1 MRTSNS
7 KPRQRNKSG
16 KPRHNNSGGNII
28 NRVFDSSGPVGKVR
42 GTPRQ
47 IIDKYQAL
55 AQDAMLAGDRI
66 AQESFLQ
73 FAEHY
78 LRLLG
83 EAQREVEERANKA
96 GQESGAGVVLVLGRM
111 ARAMRGN
118 LSHRC
123 SRNRNRRFRHHR
135 SHHPNRNRPNHRD
148 HRHRARNLIIK
159 PLPISPRLSRRIAIW
174 CQHQKITI
182 S

>member
-96 GQESGAGVVLVLGRM
+96 GQESGAGVGVGQNGAGDEGQPQPQVQSSPQPQVQSSSQSSPQPPQPQTQSRPQSNNKTSANFPAFITADSDLVPTPED
-111 ARAMRGN
+111 N
-118 LSHRC
+118 
-123 SRNRNRRFRHHR
+123 
-135 SHHPNRNRPNHRD
+135 D
-148 HRHRARNLIIK
+148 
-159 PLPISPRLSRRIAIW
+159 
-174 CQHQKITI
+174 
-182 S
+182 

>member
-96 GQESGAGVVLVLGRM
+96 GQESGAGVGVGVGVGAGAGVGQNGAGDEGQPQPQTQPQVESQPQPQPPQPPRPQASRPQSNNKTSAHFPAFITADSDLVPTPED
-111 ARAMRGN
+111 N
-118 LSHRC
+118 
-123 SRNRNRRFRHHR
+123 
-135 SHHPNRNRPNHRD
+135 D
-148 HRHRARNLIIK
+148 
-159 PLPISPRLSRRIAIW
+159 
-174 CQHQKITI
+174 
-182 S
+182 

>member
-96 GQESGAGVVLVLGRM
+96 GQESGAGAGVGQNGAGDEGQPQPQVQSSPQPQPPQPPQPPRPQASRPQSNNKTSANFPAFITADSDLVPTPED
-111 ARAMRGN
+111 N
-118 LSHRC
+118 
-123 SRNRNRRFRHHR
+123 
-135 SHHPNRNRPNHRD
+135 D
-148 HRHRARNLIIK
+148 
-159 PLPISPRLSRRIAIW
+159 
-174 CQHQKITI
+174 
-182 S
+182 

>member
-96 GQESGAGVVLVLGRM
+96 GQESGAGAGSGQNGAGDEGQPQPQVQSQPQVQASSQSSPQPPQPPRPQASRPQSDNKTSAHFPAFITADSDLVPTPED
-111 ARAMRGN
+111 N
-118 LSHRC
+118 
-123 SRNRNRRFRHHR
+123 
-135 SHHPNRNRPNHRD
+135 D
-148 HRHRARNLIIK
+148 
-159 PLPISPRLSRRIAIW
+159 
-174 CQHQKITI
+174 
-182 S
+182 

>member
-96 GQESGAGVVLVLGRM
+96 GQESGAGAGAGVGVGSGQNGAGDEGQPQPQVQSQPQPPQPPRPQASRPQSNNKTSANFPAFITADSDLVPTPED
-111 ARAMRGN
+111 N
-118 LSHRC
+118 
-123 SRNRNRRFRHHR
+123 
-135 SHHPNRNRPNHRD
+135 D
-148 HRHRARNLIIK
+148 
-159 PLPISPRLSRRIAIW
+159 
-174 CQHQKITI
+174 
-182 S
+182 

>member
-96 GQESGAGVVLVLGRM
+96 GQEAGAGAGVGQNGAGDEGQPQPQVQSQPQPQPPQPQTQSRPQASRPQSDNKTSAHFPAFITADSDLVPTPED
-111 ARAMRGN
+111 N
-118 LSHRC
+118 
-123 SRNRNRRFRHHR
+123 
-135 SHHPNRNRPNHRD
+135 D
-148 HRHRARNLIIK
+148 
-159 PLPISPRLSRRIAIW
+159 
-174 CQHQKITI
+174 
-182 S
+182 

>member
-96 GQESGAGVVLVLGRM
+96 GQESGAGAGAGVGQNGAGDEGQPQPQVQSQPQPQPPQPQPQTQSRPQSNNKTSAHFPAFITADSDLVPTPED
-111 ARAMRGN
+111 N
-118 LSHRC
+118 
-123 SRNRNRRFRHHR
+123 
-135 SHHPNRNRPNHRD
+135 D
-148 HRHRARNLIIK
+148 
-159 PLPISPRLSRRIAIW
+159 
-174 CQHQKITI
+174 
-182 S
+182 

>member
-96 GQESGAGVVLVLGRM
+96 GQESGAGAGVGAGQNGAGDEGQPQPQVQSQPQSQVQASSQSQPQPPQPPRPQASRPQSNNKTSANFPAFITADSDLVPTPED
-111 ARAMRGN
+111 N
-118 LSHRC
+118 
-123 SRNRNRRFRHHR
+123 
-135 SHHPNRNRPNHRD
+135 D
-148 HRHRARNLIIK
+148 
-159 PLPISPRLSRRIAIW
+159 
-174 CQHQKITI
+174 
-182 S
+182 

>member
-96 GQESGAGVVLVLGRM
+96 GQESGAGAGVGQNGAGDEGQPQPQVQSQPQPPQPPRPQASRPQSNNKTSANFPAFITADSDLVPTPED
-111 ARAMRGN
+111 N
-118 LSHRC
+118 
-123 SRNRNRRFRHHR
+123 
-135 SHHPNRNRPNHRD
+135 D
-148 HRHRARNLIIK
+148 
-159 PLPISPRLSRRIAIW
+159 
-174 CQHQKITI
+174 
-182 S
+182 

>member
-96 GQESGAGVVLVLGRM
+96 GQEAGAGVGQNGAGDEGQPQPQVQSQPQPPQPPRPQASRPQSNNKTSANFPAFITADSDLVPTPED
-111 ARAMRGN
+111 
-118 LSHRC
+118 S
-123 SRNRNRRFRHHR
+123 
-135 SHHPNRNRPNHRD
+135 D
-148 HRHRARNLIIK
+148 
-159 PLPISPRLSRRIAIW
+159 
-174 CQHQKITI
+174 
-182 S
+182 

>member
-96 GQESGAGVVLVLGRM
+96 GQESGAGAGVGQNGAGDEGQPQPQVQSSPQPQVQASSQASPQPPRPQASRPQSNNKTSANFPAFITADSDLVPTPED
-111 ARAMRGN
+111 N
-118 LSHRC
+118 
-123 SRNRNRRFRHHR
+123 
-135 SHHPNRNRPNHRD
+135 D
-148 HRHRARNLIIK
+148 
-159 PLPISPRLSRRIAIW
+159 
-174 CQHQKITI
+174 
-182 S
+182 

>member
-96 GQESGAGVVLVLGRM
+96 GQESGAGAGVGQNGAGDEGQPQPQVQSSPQSSPQPQPPQPPRPQASRPQSNNKTSAHFPAFITADSDLVPTPED
-111 ARAMRGN
+111 N
-118 LSHRC
+118 
-123 SRNRNRRFRHHR
+123 
-135 SHHPNRNRPNHRD
+135 D
-148 HRHRARNLIIK
+148 
-159 PLPISPRLSRRIAIW
+159 
-174 CQHQKITI
+174 
-182 S
+182 

>member
-96 GQESGAGVVLVLGRM
+96 GQESGAGVGAGQNGAGDEGQPQPQVQSQPQVQASSQSSPQPPQPPRPQASRPQSNNKTSANFPAFITADSDLVPTPED
-111 ARAMRGN
+111 N
-118 LSHRC
+118 
-123 SRNRNRRFRHHR
+123 
-135 SHHPNRNRPNHRD
+135 D
-148 HRHRARNLIIK
+148 
-159 PLPISPRLSRRIAIW
+159 
-174 CQHQKITI
+174 
-182 S
+182 

>member
-96 GQESGAGVVLVLGRM
+96 GQESGAGAGVGQNGAGDEGQPQPQVQSQPQSQVQASPQPPQPQPPRPQASRPQSNNKTSANFPAFITADSDLVPTPED
-111 ARAMRGN
+111 N
-118 LSHRC
+118 
-123 SRNRNRRFRHHR
+123 
-135 SHHPNRNRPNHRD
+135 D
-148 HRHRARNLIIK
+148 
-159 PLPISPRLSRRIAIW
+159 
-174 CQHQKITI
+174 
-182 S
+182 

>member
-96 GQESGAGVVLVLGRM
+96 GQESGAGAGQNGAGDEGQPQPQVQSSPQPQVQSSSQSSPQPPQPQTQSRPQSNNKTSAHFPAFITADSDLVPTPED
-111 ARAMRGN
+111 N
-118 LSHRC
+118 
-123 SRNRNRRFRHHR
+123 
-135 SHHPNRNRPNHRD
+135 D
-148 HRHRARNLIIK
+148 
-159 PLPISPRLSRRIAIW
+159 
-174 CQHQKITI
+174 
-182 S
+182 

>member
-96 GQESGAGVVLVLGRM
+96 GQESGAGAGVGVGQNGAGDEGQPQPQVQSQPQVQASSQASPQPQPPQPPRPQASRPQSNNKTSANFPAFITADSDLVPTPED
-111 ARAMRGN
+111 N
-118 LSHRC
+118 
-123 SRNRNRRFRHHR
+123 
-135 SHHPNRNRPNHRD
+135 D
-148 HRHRARNLIIK
+148 
-159 PLPISPRLSRRIAIW
+159 
-174 CQHQKITI
+174 
-182 S
+182 

>member
-96 GQESGAGVVLVLGRM
+96 GQESGAGAGAGVGQNGAGDEGQPQPQVQSQPQVQASSQSSPQPPRPQASRPQSNNKTSAHFPAFITADSDLVPTPED
-111 ARAMRGN
+111 N
-118 LSHRC
+118 
-123 SRNRNRRFRHHR
+123 
-135 SHHPNRNRPNHRD
+135 D
-148 HRHRARNLIIK
+148 
-159 PLPISPRLSRRIAIW
+159 
-174 CQHQKITI
+174 
-182 S
+182 

>member
-96 GQESGAGVVLVLGRM
+96 GQESGAGAGAGQNGAGDEGQPQPQVQSQPQPPQPQAQSRPQASRPQSNNKTSANFPAFITADSDLVPTPED
-111 ARAMRGN
+111 N
-118 LSHRC
+118 
-123 SRNRNRRFRHHR
+123 
-135 SHHPNRNRPNHRD
+135 D
-148 HRHRARNLIIK
+148 
-159 PLPISPRLSRRIAIW
+159 
-174 CQHQKITI
+174 
-182 S
+182 

>member
-28 NRVFDSSGPVGKVR
+28 NRVFDSSVPVGKER

-96 GQESGAGVVLVLGRM
+96 GQESGAGAGVGVGQNGAGDEGQPQPQVQSQPQPPQPQPPQPPRPQASRPQSNNKTSANFPAFITADSDLVPTPED
-111 ARAMRGN
+111 N
-118 LSHRC
+118 
-123 SRNRNRRFRHHR
+123 
-135 SHHPNRNRPNHRD
+135 D
-148 HRHRARNLIIK
+148 
-159 PLPISPRLSRRIAIW
+159 
-174 CQHQKITI
+174 
-182 S
+182 

>member
-96 GQESGAGVVLVLGRM
+96 GQESGAGVGAGQNGAGDEGQPQPQVQSQPQSQVQASSQSSPQPPQPPRPQASRPQSNNKTSAHFPAFITADSDLVPTPED
-111 ARAMRGN
+111 N
-118 LSHRC
+118 
-123 SRNRNRRFRHHR
+123 
-135 SHHPNRNRPNHRD
+135 D
-148 HRHRARNLIIK
+148 
-159 PLPISPRLSRRIAIW
+159 
-174 CQHQKITI
+174 
-182 S
+182 

>member
-96 GQESGAGVVLVLGRM
+96 GQESGAGVGVGQNGAGDEGQPQPQVQSQPQVQASSQSSPQPPQPQTQSRPQSNNKTSANFPAFITADSDLVPTPED
-111 ARAMRGN
+111 N
-118 LSHRC
+118 
-123 SRNRNRRFRHHR
+123 
-135 SHHPNRNRPNHRD
+135 D
-148 HRHRARNLIIK
+148 
-159 PLPISPRLSRRIAIW
+159 
-174 CQHQKITI
+174 
-182 S
+182 

>member
-96 GQESGAGVVLVLGRM
+96 GQESGAGAGAGVGQNGAGDEGQPQPQVQSQPQVQASSQSSPQPPQPQTQSRPQSNNKTSANFPAFITADSDLVPTPED
-111 ARAMRGN
+111 N
-118 LSHRC
+118 
-123 SRNRNRRFRHHR
+123 
-135 SHHPNRNRPNHRD
+135 D
-148 HRHRARNLIIK
+148 
-159 PLPISPRLSRRIAIW
+159 
-174 CQHQKITI
+174 
-182 S
+182 

>member
-96 GQESGAGVVLVLGRM
+96 GQESGAGVGAGVGQNGAGDEGQPQPQTQPQVQPQPPQPPRPQASRPQSNNKTSANFPAFITADSDLVPTPED
-111 ARAMRGN
+111 N
-118 LSHRC
+118 
-123 SRNRNRRFRHHR
+123 
-135 SHHPNRNRPNHRD
+135 D
-148 HRHRARNLIIK
+148 
-159 PLPISPRLSRRIAIW
+159 
-174 CQHQKITI
+174 
-182 S
+182 

>member
-96 GQESGAGVVLVLGRM
+96 GQEAGAGVGAGQNGAGDEGQPQPQVQSQPQPQVQASSQASPQPPRPQASRPQSNNKTSANFPAFITADSDLVPTPED
-111 ARAMRGN
+111 N
-118 LSHRC
+118 
-123 SRNRNRRFRHHR
+123 
-135 SHHPNRNRPNHRD
+135 D
-148 HRHRARNLIIK
+148 
-159 PLPISPRLSRRIAIW
+159 
-174 CQHQKITI
+174 
-182 S
+182 

>member
-96 GQESGAGVVLVLGRM
+96 GQEAGAGAGVGQNGAGDEGQPQPQTQPQVQSQPQPPQPPRPQASRPQSNNKTSANFPAFITADSDLVPTPED
-111 ARAMRGN
+111 N
-118 LSHRC
+118 
-123 SRNRNRRFRHHR
+123 
-135 SHHPNRNRPNHRD
+135 D
-148 HRHRARNLIIK
+148 
-159 PLPISPRLSRRIAIW
+159 
-174 CQHQKITI
+174 
-182 S
+182 

>member
-96 GQESGAGVVLVLGRM
+96 GQEAGAGVGQNGAGDEGQPQPQVQSQPQPPQPSQPPRPQASRPQSNNKTSAHFPAFITSDSDLVPTPED
-111 ARAMRGN
+111 N
-118 LSHRC
+118 
-123 SRNRNRRFRHHR
+123 
-135 SHHPNRNRPNHRD
+135 D
-148 HRHRARNLIIK
+148 
-159 PLPISPRLSRRIAIW
+159 
-174 CQHQKITI
+174 
-182 S
+182 

>member
-96 GQESGAGVVLVLGRM
+96 GQESGAGAGVGQNGAGDEGQPQPQVQSQPQPPQPPRPQASRPQSNNKTSAHFPAFITADSDLVPTPED
-111 ARAMRGN
+111 N
-118 LSHRC
+118 
-123 SRNRNRRFRHHR
+123 
-135 SHHPNRNRPNHRD
+135 D
-148 HRHRARNLIIK
+148 
-159 PLPISPRLSRRIAIW
+159 
-174 CQHQKITI
+174 
-182 S
+182 